1 LQHEAFVRTVLIILA
16 VWLLLNVL
24 FVVLMAPPRR
34 PRKYDAPRA
43 SDSNFAPATID
54 KEAHRY
60 DAEEK
65 TSLHFIIISVAMGAF
80 FVLAAP
86 IAEALDAIK
95 GAFKKKPPTD

>member
-1 LQHEAFVRTVLIILA
+1 VRTVLIILA

-24 FVVLMAPPRR
+24 FVVVMSPPRR

-43 SDSNFAPATID
+43 SDNFAPATID

-65 TSLHFIIISVAMGAF
+65 TSLSFIIISVAMGAF

-86 IAEALDAIK
+86 IAEAVDAIK
-95 GAFKKKPPTD
+95 GAFKKKPPTE